1 MHSGTSKLLSE
12 DELCA
17 YEDRI
22 ADLIG
27 AVGIDER
34 CACGKQQRLFGVSF
48 MHLICKPDEFN
59 LPNQARD
66 KHRKR

>member
-1 MHSGTSKLLSE
+1 MHSGSGSATSKLLSE

-34 CACGKQQRLFGVSF
+34 CEDGKQQRLFGVSVYA
-48 MHLICKPDEFN
+48 FN
-59 LPNQARD
+59 LQNR
-66 KHRKR
+66 

>member
-1 MHSGTSKLLSE
+1 MTKQDVFVSSQVAALQARLESMHSGSAKLLSE

-27 AVGIDER
+27 AVGSDER

-48 MHLICKPDEFN
+48 
-59 LPNQARD
+59 
-66 KHRKR
+66 

>member
-34 CACGKQQRLFGVSF
+34 CEDGKQQRLFGVSF
-48 MHLICKPDEFN
+48 YAFN
-59 LPNQARD
+59 LQNR
-66 KHRKR
+66 

>member
-34 CACGKQQRLFGVSF
+34 CEDGKQQLFGVSF
-48 MHLICKPDEFN
+48 YAFN
-59 LPNQARD
+59 LQTR
-66 KHRKR
+66 